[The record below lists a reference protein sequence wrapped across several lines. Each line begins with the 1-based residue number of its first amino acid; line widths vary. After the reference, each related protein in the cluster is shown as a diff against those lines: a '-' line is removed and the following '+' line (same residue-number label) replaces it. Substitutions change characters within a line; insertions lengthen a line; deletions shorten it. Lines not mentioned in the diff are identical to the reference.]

1 MTGLLAVLIDL
12 NFKTRKE
19 LDKYSRNEGIHHQGF
34 VAEIEHLDK
43 VELKKFIQNKSNST
57 LVCLDEITDPSFQ
70 AKSQGIIVDLEAYK
84 GIIKALTESII
95 IGPFRVIY
103 EADEFLCVHRY
114 SKFRN
119 AEIFDA
125 SITAV
130 SYKDQKI
137 ISQESRREELDYDPS
152 EGQDWNWEDYE

>member
-1 MTGLLAVLIDL
+1 MTHSPYEHAA
-12 NFKTRKE
+12 TRG
-19 LDKYSRNEGIHHQGF
+19 R
-34 VAEIEHLDK
+34 EHG
-43 VELKKFIQNKSNST
+43 NHGHT
-57 LVCLDEITDPSFQ
+57 
-70 AKSQGIIVDLEAYK
+70 EAYK

-103 EADEFLCVHRY
+103 EADKFLCVHRY

-137 ISQESRREELDYDPS
+137 ITQESRREELDYDPS
-152 EGQDWNWEDYE
+152 EGQDWNWGDYE

>member
-1 MTGLLAVLIDL
+1 MTKAKQFETAWRQLCRGDFTLL
-12 NFKTRKE
+12 E
-19 LDKYSRNEGIHHQGF
+19 
-34 VAEIEHLDK
+34 
-43 VELKKFIQNKSNST
+43 
-57 LVCLDEITDPSFQ
+57 EITAPSFQ
-70 AKSQGIIVDLEAYK
+70 AKSQGIIVDLGAYK
-84 GIIKALTESII
+84 DIIKGLTESII

-137 ISQESRREELDYDPS
+137 ITQESRREELDYDPS
-152 EGQDWNWEDYE
+152 EGQDWKWGDYE

>member
-1 MTGLLAVLIDL
+1 MCRGD
-12 NFKTRKE
+12 F
-19 LDKYSRNEGIHHQGF
+19 
-34 VAEIEHLDK
+34 
-43 VELKKFIQNKSNST
+43 T
-57 LVCLDEITDPSFQ
+57 LLDEITDPSFQ
-70 AKSQGIIVDLEAYK
+70 AKSQGIIVDLKAYK

>member
-1 MTGLLAVLIDL
+1 MTKAKQFETAWRQLCRGDFTLL
-12 NFKTRKE
+12 E
-19 LDKYSRNEGIHHQGF
+19 
-34 VAEIEHLDK
+34 
-43 VELKKFIQNKSNST
+43 
-57 LVCLDEITDPSFQ
+57 EITAPSFQ
-70 AKSQGIIVDLEAYK
+70 AKSQGIIVDLGAYK
-84 GIIKALTESII
+84 DIIKGLTESII

>member
-1 MTGLLAVLIDL
+1 MTKAKQFETAWRQLCRGD
-12 NFKTRKE
+12 F
-19 LDKYSRNEGIHHQGF
+19 
-34 VAEIEHLDK
+34 
-43 VELKKFIQNKSNST
+43 T
-57 LVCLDEITDPSFQ
+57 LLDEITDPSFQ

-84 GIIKALTESII
+84 GISKAITESII

-130 SYKDQKI
+130 SYKNQKLFF
-137 ISQESRREELDYDPS
+137 RKVAGR
-152 EGQDWNWEDYE
+152 N

>member
-1 MTGLLAVLIDL
+1 MT
-12 NFKTRKE
+12 
-19 LDKYSRNEGIHHQGF
+19 
-34 VAEIEHLDK
+34 K
-43 VELKKFIQNKSNST
+43 VKQFEAPWRQSCKGDFT
-57 LVCLDEITDPSFQ
+57 LFDEITDQSFQ
-70 AKSQGIIVDLEAYK
+70 VKSQGIIVDLEAYK

-103 EADEFLCVHRY
+103 ETDEFLCVHRY

-130 SYKDQKI
+130 SYRDQKI
-137 ISQESRREELDYDPS
+137 IHQESRREKLDYDPS

>member
-1 MTGLLAVLIDL
+1 MIA
-12 NFKTRKE
+12 
-19 LDKYSRNEGIHHQGF
+19 S
-34 VAEIEHLDK
+34 A
-43 VELKKFIQNKSNST
+43 FI
-57 LVCLDEITDPSFQ
+57 
-70 AKSQGIIVDLEAYK
+70 
-84 GIIKALTESII
+84 
-95 IGPFRVIY
+95 RVFPTCFAI
-103 EADEFLCVHRY
+103 FSL

-137 ISQESRREELDYDPS
+137 ITQESRREELDYDPS

>member
-1 MTGLLAVLIDL
+1 M
-12 NFKTRKE
+12 
-19 LDKYSRNEGIHHQGF
+19 
-34 VAEIEHLDK
+34 
-43 VELKKFIQNKSNST
+43 KKFKQFGTAWRQLCGGYFN
-57 LVCLDEITDPSFQ
+57 LLDEITDSSFQ

-119 AEIFDA
+119 SEIFDA

>member
-1 MTGLLAVLIDL
+1 MTKVKQFEAAWRQSCKD
-12 NFKTRKE
+12 NF
-19 LDKYSRNEGIHHQGF
+19 
-34 VAEIEHLDK
+34 
-43 VELKKFIQNKSNST
+43 T
-57 LVCLDEITDPSFQ
+57 LFDEITDQSFQ

-84 GIIKALTESII
+84 DIIKAPTESII

-103 EADEFLCVHRY
+103 ETDEFLCVHRY

-130 SYKDQKI
+130 SYRDQKI
-137 ISQESRREELDYDPS
+137 IHQESHREKMDYDPS
-152 EGQDWNWEDYE
+152 EGQDWNWEDYL

>member
-1 MTGLLAVLIDL
+1 MTKAKQFETAWRQLCRGDFVLLG
-12 NFKTRKE
+12 E
-19 LDKYSRNEGIHHQGF
+19 M
-34 VAEIEHLDK
+34 
-43 VELKKFIQNKSNST
+43 
-57 LVCLDEITDPSFQ
+57 TDPIFQ
-70 AKSQGIIVDLEAYK
+70 AKSQGIIVDLESYK

-95 IGPFRVIY
+95 TGPFRVIY
-103 EADEFLCVHRY
+103 ESDEFLCVHRY

>member
-1 MTGLLAVLIDL
+1 MTKAKQFETAWRQLCRGD
-12 NFKTRKE
+12 F
-19 LDKYSRNEGIHHQGF
+19 
-34 VAEIEHLDK
+34 
-43 VELKKFIQNKSNST
+43 T
-57 LVCLDEITDPSFQ
+57 LLDEITDPSFQ

-84 GIIKALTESII
+84 GIIKALTESIM

-137 ISQESRREELDYDPS
+137 ISQESRRE
-152 EGQDWNWEDYE
+152 

>member
-1 MTGLLAVLIDL
+1 M
-12 NFKTRKE
+12 
-19 LDKYSRNEGIHHQGF
+19 
-34 VAEIEHLDK
+34 
-43 VELKKFIQNKSNST
+43 
-57 LVCLDEITDPSFQ
+57 DEITDSSFQ

-130 SYKDQKI
+130 SYRDQKI
-137 ISQESRREELDYDPS
+137 IHQESGREKLDYDPS

>member
-1 MTGLLAVLIDL
+1 MTKAKQFETAWRQLCRGDFTLLDA
-12 NFKTRKE
+12 
-19 LDKYSRNEGIHHQGF
+19 
-34 VAEIEHLDK
+34 
-43 VELKKFIQNKSNST
+43 
-57 LVCLDEITDPSFQ
+57 ITDPSFQ

-103 EADEFLCVHRY
+103 ESDEFLCVHRY
-114 SKFRN
+114 SKFRS

-130 SYKDQKI
+130 SYKDHKI

>member
-1 MTGLLAVLIDL
+1 M
-12 NFKTRKE
+12 
-19 LDKYSRNEGIHHQGF
+19 
-34 VAEIEHLDK
+34 
-43 VELKKFIQNKSNST
+43 
-57 LVCLDEITDPSFQ
+57 
-70 AKSQGIIVDLEAYK
+70 IVDLEAYK
-84 GIIKALTESII
+84 GISKSLSESII

-137 ISQESRREELDYDPS
+137 IFQESRREELDYDPS
-152 EGQDWNWEDYE
+152 EGQDWNWKDYE

>member
-1 MTGLLAVLIDL
+1 MTKAKQFETAWRQLCRGD
-12 NFKTRKE
+12 F
-19 LDKYSRNEGIHHQGF
+19 
-34 VAEIEHLDK
+34 
-43 VELKKFIQNKSNST
+43 T
-57 LVCLDEITDPSFQ
+57 LLDEIADPSFQ
-70 AKSQGIIVDLEAYK
+70 AKSQEIILDLEAYK
-84 GIIKALTESII
+84 GIIKALAESII

-103 EADEFLCVHRY
+103 EADEFVCLHRY

-152 EGQDWNWEDYE
+152 EGQNWNWEDYK

>member
-1 MTGLLAVLIDL
+1 M
-12 NFKTRKE
+12 
-19 LDKYSRNEGIHHQGF
+19 
-34 VAEIEHLDK
+34 
-43 VELKKFIQNKSNST
+43 
-57 LVCLDEITDPSFQ
+57 LDEITDPSFQ

-130 SYKDQKI
+130 SYKEGKI
-137 ISQESRREELDYDPS
+137 ITQESRREELDYDPS
-152 EGQDWNWEDYE
+152 EGQDWNWGDYE

>member
-1 MTGLLAVLIDL
+1 MTKAKQFETAWRQLCRGYFNL
-12 NFKTRKE
+12 
-19 LDKYSRNEGIHHQGF
+19 
-34 VAEIEHLDK
+34 
-43 VELKKFIQNKSNST
+43 
-57 LVCLDEITDPSFQ
+57 LDEITDRPSFQ

>member
-1 MTGLLAVLIDL
+1 MTKAKQFETAWRQLCRGD
-12 NFKTRKE
+12 F
-19 LDKYSRNEGIHHQGF
+19 
-34 VAEIEHLDK
+34 
-43 VELKKFIQNKSNST
+43 T
-57 LVCLDEITDPSFQ
+57 LLDEITDPNYQ
-70 AKSQGIIVDLEAYK
+70 AKSQEIIVDFEAYK

-95 IGPFRVIY
+95 IGPFRLIY

>member
-1 MTGLLAVLIDL
+1 M
-12 NFKTRKE
+12 
-19 LDKYSRNEGIHHQGF
+19 
-34 VAEIEHLDK
+34 
-43 VELKKFIQNKSNST
+43 
-57 LVCLDEITDPSFQ
+57 
-70 AKSQGIIVDLEAYK
+70 
-84 GIIKALTESII
+84 
-95 IGPFRVIY
+95 IY

-137 ISQESRREELDYDPS
+137 ISQESRREELDYEPAKANT
-152 EGQDWNWEDYE
+152 GTWEDYE

>member
-1 MTGLLAVLIDL
+1 MT
-12 NFKTRKE
+12 
-19 LDKYSRNEGIHHQGF
+19 
-34 VAEIEHLDK
+34 K
-43 VELKKFIQNKSNST
+43 VKQFEAAWRQSCKGDFT
-57 LVCLDEITDPSFQ
+57 LFDEITDQSFQ
-70 AKSQGIIVDLEAYK
+70 VKSQGIIVDLEAYK

-103 EADEFLCVHRY
+103 ETDEFLCVHRY

-130 SYKDQKI
+130 SYRDQKI
-137 ISQESRREELDYDPS
+137 IHQESRREKLDYDPS
-152 EGQDWNWEDYE
+152 EGRDWNWIDYL

>member
-1 MTGLLAVLIDL
+1 M
-12 NFKTRKE
+12 
-19 LDKYSRNEGIHHQGF
+19 
-34 VAEIEHLDK
+34 
-43 VELKKFIQNKSNST
+43 
-57 LVCLDEITDPSFQ
+57 LDEITDQSFQ

-103 EADEFLCVHRY
+103 ETDEFLCIHRY

-130 SYKDQKI
+130 SYRDQKI
-137 ISQESRREELDYDPS
+137 IHQESRREKLDYDPS
-152 EGQDWNWEDYE
+152 EGLDWNWEDYL

>member
-1 MTGLLAVLIDL
+1 MTKAKQFETAWRQLCRGD
-12 NFKTRKE
+12 F
-19 LDKYSRNEGIHHQGF
+19 
-34 VAEIEHLDK
+34 
-43 VELKKFIQNKSNST
+43 T
-57 LVCLDEITDPSFQ
+57 LLDEITDPSFQ

-130 SYKDQKI
+130 SYRDRKTI
-137 ISQESRREELDYDPS
+137 HQESGREKLDYDPS
-152 EGQDWNWEDYE
+152 KGRDWNWEDYL

>member
-1 MTGLLAVLIDL
+1 MTKAKQFETAWRQLCRG
-12 NFKTRKE
+12 NFN
-19 LDKYSRNEGIHHQGF
+19 L
-34 VAEIEHLDK
+34 
-43 VELKKFIQNKSNST
+43 
-57 LVCLDEITDPSFQ
+57 LDEITDPSFQ

-84 GIIKALTESII
+84 GIIKALTESIML
-95 IGPFRVIY
+95 GPFRVIY

-114 SKFRN
+114 SKFRI

-152 EGQDWNWEDYE
+152 EGQEWNWEDYE